1 MPPLPFALC
10 PLPSYMDPQVAAH
23 RLNEIALLLEVRGE
37 NPFKS
42 RAFASAAR
50 TIQGLEDED
59 ITPLVRSRAIADLP
73 GIGSTTLAVL
83 ADLVETGDSEY
94 LDQLRETTPEGL
106 VEMLR
111 IPGLGPTRI
120 HRIHEGLGL
129 ETVADLEVAARDGRL
144 ASLAGFAEKTAAKI
158 LRGIAV
164 LRETSGQLIHS
175 LAMGEAQR
183 LRRAIAKLP
192 GVSQVEI
199 AGSLRRTAEIVR
211 DIDLVAGCT
220 GATSEV
226 ATAVASVPGVEEV
239 LGGSGPSLTLRMI
252 NGVRADLHCVAESSF
267 PIALWRATG
276 SKEHCDVVI
285 ERLRDRGFAIRDDR
299 LIDADGRVVA
309 GADEKAV
316 YRSAGLS
323 WIPEE
328 LRENRGEIDAA
339 EKGTLPNLI
348 RLEDL
353 RGALHCHS
361 NYSDGT
367 TSILQLAQ
375 AAQERGW
382 SYLGISDHSQSASY
396 AGGLQRDAV
405 LRQHDE
411 IDTLNAKLDGF
422 RVLRGIEADVLADGT
437 VDYADDVLD
446 RFDYVIGSIH
456 SRFSMD
462 RTQMTERI
470 LKAMSDP
477 RLTILGH
484 PTGRLL
490 LTREPFPVD
499 MEAIIDFAAERGIA
513 LELNCD
519 PHRLDLDWRWLQL
532 ARQRGVTIE
541 VGPDAHSP
549 EGLSY
554 LDFGIQIA
562 RKGWLEASDVL
573 NAGSAD
579 DVLRF
584 ARARRTAG
592 AARNSEN
599 GA

>member
-1 MPPLPFALC
+1 
-10 PLPSYMDPQVAAH
+10 MDPQVAAH

-94 LDQLRETTPEGL
+94 LESLRETTPDGL

-111 IPGLGPTRI
+111 IPGLGPGRI
-120 HRIHEGLGL
+120 HRIHTGLGI

-144 ASLAGFAEKTAAKI
+144 ASLSGFGEKTAAKI
-158 LRGIAV
+158 LRGVAV

-175 LAMGEAQR
+175 VATGEAQR
-183 LRRAIAKLP
+183 LRRAIGKVR
-192 GVSQVEI
+192 GVSRVEI

-211 DIDLVAGCT
+211 DIDLVAGCD

-226 ATAVASVPGVEEV
+226 ATAVTRVPGVAEV
-239 LGGSGPSLTLRMI
+239 IGGSGPSLALHMI
-252 NGVRADLHCVAESSF
+252 NGVRADLHCVPDASF
-267 PIALWRATG
+267 PIALWRTTG
-276 SKEHCDVVI
+276 SKEHCERVI
-285 ERLRDRGFAIRDDR
+285 EHLRERGFAIRDDR
-299 LIDADGRVVA
+299 LVDPAGHVVA
-309 GADEKAV
+309 DAGEESV
-316 YRSAGLS
+316 YRSAGLA

-328 LRENRGEIDAA
+328 LRENRGEIEAA
-339 EKGTLPNLI
+339 QIGALPDLI
-348 RLEDL
+348 KLEDL
-353 RGALHCHS
+353 KGALHCHS
-361 NYSDGT
+361 SYSDGT
-367 TSILQLAQ
+367 TSILILAQ
-375 AAQERGW
+375 AARERGW

-396 AGGLQRDAV
+396 AGGLDRDAV

-411 IDTLNAKLDGF
+411 IDALNQQFDGF
-422 RVLRGIEADVLADGT
+422 RVLKGIEADILADGT
-437 VDYADDVLD
+437 VDYGDDFLD

-462 RTQMTERI
+462 KSQMTERI

-499 MEAIIDFAAERGIA
+499 LESIMDVAAENGIA

-519 PHRLDLDWRWLQL
+519 PRRLDLDWRWLQL
-532 ARQRGVTIE
+532 ARKRGVTIE

-549 EGLSY
+549 DGLSY

-573 NAGSAD
+573 NTGSAD

-584 ARARRTAG
+584 ARTRRMSAPARG
-592 AARNSEN
+592 PGN